1 MSISL
6 KNAVVLSTIVAFTIS
21 VNSAADAAEKR
32 EQTYIKNNFVT
43 ASKTTLPLG
52 EDREVTQ
59 ELSIADIK
67 YSDSDFNTKSE
78 WAYIHTYT
86 INGSGMQTGYYVDIH
101 EDGTQTYG
109 TFEGI
114 IETTAKPDG
123 SWKSHWEGTY
133 KYVGGTGKFKNIKG
147 DGEYNGQAS
156 SEEPAREEGK
166 EVIEY

>member
-1 MSISL
+1 MLNSL
-6 KNAVVLSTIVAFTIS
+6 KNAAVLSIIVAFTIA
-21 VNSAADAAEKR
+21 VNSTADAAEKR
-32 EQTYIKNNFVT
+32 EQTYIKNNFIT

-52 EDREVTQ
+52 DGHEVAQ
-59 ELSIADIK
+59 ELSVADIK
-67 YSDSDFNTKSE
+67 YSADFNTKSE

-86 INGSGMQTGYYVDIH
+86 INGSGKQTGYYVDTH

-109 TFEGI
+109 TFEGT
-114 IETTAKPDG
+114 IETIAKPDG

-147 DGEYNGQAS
+147 NGEYKGQAS

-166 EVIEY
+166 ELIEY